1 MTKRELRFRAWDKIN
16 KRMIDGFWSWTPESL
31 ESRWKIGHIKE
42 EGQEY
47 RKLGDEYEPMQYTG
61 LSDKNGRE
69 IYEGDVVK
77 VKEFNDELGEVWF
90 SPTGM
95 WLWGDKEKEVGEC
108 FMKNETYEVVGNI
121 YEGVLPKYENP
132 DIMEMYATRS
142 LRKNKKTF
150 GYSGTGE
157 GKNSQEA
164 PIRGDQKEDR

>member
-1 MTKRELRFRAWDKIN
+1 MTKREVKFRVWVEKV
-16 KRMIDGFWSWTPESL
+16 KRMHPVVVMEFIEKEGLSIVV
-31 ESRWKIGHIKE
+31 WKIERISQQE
-42 EGQEY
+42 EPFGFGNTSITLKDTILM
-47 RKLGDEYEPMQYTG
+47 RYTG

-121 YEGVLPKYENP
+121 YENP
-132 DIMEMYATRS
+132 G
-142 LRKNKKTF
+142 LLK
-150 GYSGTGE
+150 
-157 GKNSQEA
+157 EA
-164 PIRGDQKEDR
+164 K